1 MKAIRKKLLKL
12 INKKGYVVYEEKL
25 FKQHY
30 SLKADFDPLTQLFY
44 QKLHKDFFFVQIGA
58 NDGISF
64 DPIYHLITKE
74 KVNGIA
80 LEPIPDIFEQLKKNY
95 ASYPNVKLVNKAIHS
110 SEKEML
116 LYRVDPDKKEYPD
129 WAKGTASFYK
139 NHHQLGPV
147 KESDIIEQK
156 VQCLSLKDLVKEYQ
170 IKHIDLLQID
180 TEGYDYEIIKMID
193 FTKMA
198 PTIISFEH
206 GMEAGIMSPDQLFEI
221 QQLLFKNKYTVI
233 VGENDAIAYKTS
245 SGRQS

>member
-1 MKAIRKKLLKL
+1 VKAIRKKILELL
-12 INKKGYVVYEEKL
+12 NKKGYVVYEEKL
-25 FKQHY
+25 FKQRY
-30 SLKADFDPLTQLFY
+30 RLKEDFDPLAQLFY

-80 LEPIPDIFEQLKKNY
+80 LEPMPDIFEQLKKNY
-95 ASYPNVKLVNKAIHS
+95 ANYPNVILVNKAIHS

-116 LYRVDPDKKEYPD
+116 LYRVDPDKKQYPD
-129 WAKGTASFYK
+129 WAKGTASFNK
-139 NHHQLGPV
+139 NHHQLGPI
-147 KESDIIEQK
+147 KKSDIIEQK
-156 VQCLSLKDLVKEYQ
+156 VQCISLNKLIEEYD
-170 IKHIDLLQID
+170 INHIDLLQVD

-206 GMEAGIMSPDQLFEI
+206 GMEAGIMSPQQLFEI
-221 QQLLFKNKYTVI
+221 QQLLFKHKYTVI
-233 VGENDAIAYKTS
+233 VAENDAIAFKTS
-245 SGRQS
+245 SGRQQ